1 MKKYT
6 EWKLLFTYLLVL
18 FLLVVSS
25 SAFSQVT
32 AIHFNAGFNSANN
45 VEWFSKLKECDK
57 KTLLIEE
64 DNNQTNYEIAIVPTI
79 VIFDDGEEVKRFQA
93 DISFKMAAT
102 KEEVQEYIEEL
113 IISKF

>member
-1 MKKYT
+1 MKVSV

-18 FLLVVSS
+18 FLLVASS

-32 AIHFNAGFNSANN
+32 AIHFNADFNSANN
-45 VEWFSKLKECDK
+45 VAWFSKLKECDK
-57 KTLLIEE
+57 QTLLIEE
-64 DNNQTNYEIAIVPTI
+64 NNNQTKYEIAIVPTI

-93 DISFKMAAT
+93 DISFKMVAT
-102 KEEVQEYIEEL
+102 REDVQEYIEEL